1 MKTRLVMLFA
11 IVLFVAL
18 PATAASADP
27 EFTDPDPADFTDGQ
41 GNFDQDGYVAALNH
55 EGDGCTANGGSD
67 TCSIQLCEGSDVVAL
82 FDGDQVFDAPGTSSP
97 FVFSFP
103 LPPDTPAGT
112 YTVSVGCDGD
122 FLDFTVEVLADGTV
136 VGASLPRT
144 GSNTGTLV
152 GVGAAMIVLGAAAVV
167 GARQRRRVTSAA

>member
-11 IVLFVAL
+11 VVLFVAV
-18 PATAASADP
+18 PATAAAADP
-27 EFTDPDPADFTDGQ
+27 EFTDPDPGDFTDDQ

-55 EGDGCTANGGSD
+55 EGDGCTATGGSV
-67 TCSIQLCEGSDVVAL
+67 TCSIQLCEDSTVNAL
-82 FDGDQVFDAPGTSSP
+82 FDGDPVFSTPATSSP

-103 LPPDTPAGT
+103 LPPGTEPGT
-112 YTVSVGCDGD
+112 YTVSVGCDGE

-136 VGASLPRT
+136 VGTPLPRT

-152 GVGAAMIVLGAAAVV
+152 GVAAALIVLGASVVV
-167 GARQRRRVTSAA
+167 GTRQRRRATSAA